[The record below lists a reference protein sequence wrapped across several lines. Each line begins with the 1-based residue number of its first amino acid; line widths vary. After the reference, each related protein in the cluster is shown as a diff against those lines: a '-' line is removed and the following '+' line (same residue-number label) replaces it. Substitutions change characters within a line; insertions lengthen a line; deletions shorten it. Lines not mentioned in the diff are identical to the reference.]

1 MRNNYKDCEKAL
13 SLLLAGELSA
23 GGNKDKINNFLLQN
37 NIDWQKFKELLAYH
51 ELFGFVFHILKEV
64 SGRIPAD
71 FLNIL
76 KTSYYYSLSSSQKIW
91 AEFLRIYFLFE
102 KSGVILLPLKGVSF
116 LEDIYSENPVRPM
129 VDIDCLVKEP
139 DLNLAEGILS
149 GLGYQKELGGLK
161 EEYWRNK
168 QYHLAFTNPSSRR
181 STIVELH
188 WGLDYK
194 RYGKNLFPELWSRCR
209 QLDLGDRKIQVLSP
223 EDAFFSL
230 ALHNRRFGKPL
241 CLKNVYDFAML
252 INKYG
257 NNFDWDYVLAQCRK
271 YRLFCCAY
279 FFLFQASFAFG
290 TKIPGR
296 ILKELKVSRHKRALI
311 ERFVI
316 KNTFCPAGKN
326 LFLKSHFLLYDDFW
340 EPAEYIINIPQEQ
353 FAKYY
358 RLQPYA
364 RRTKLYYRW
373 RFFYIPFKALAALLY

>member
-1 MRNNYKDCEKAL
+1 MKDNYKDCQKAL
-13 SLLLAGELSA
+13 FLLLAEELSA
-23 GGNKDKINNFLLQN
+23 GGNKDKISNFLLQN

-64 SGRIPAD
+64 PGRIPAD

-91 AEFLRIYFLFE
+91 AEFLRIYSPFE

-129 VDIDCLVKEP
+129 VDIDCLVKES
-139 DLNLAEGILS
+139 DLNQAEGILS
-149 GLGYQKELGGLK
+149 ELGYQKELYGLK
-161 EEYWRNK
+161 EEYWRNN
-168 QYHLAFTNPSSRR
+168 QYHLTFFNRSSRR

-194 RYGKNLFPELWSRCR
+194 RYGKNLYPELWSRCR
-209 QLDLGDRKIQVLSP
+209 QLDLDKRKIQVLSP

-241 CLKNVYDFAML
+241 CLKNVYDFVML
-252 INKYG
+252 ISKYG
-257 NNFDWDYVLAQCRK
+257 NNFDWDYVLAQCRR
-271 YRLFCCAY
+271 YRLFRCAY
-279 FFLFQASFAFG
+279 FFLFQAAFAFG
-290 TKIPGR
+290 AEIPERVLKKLKIPPY
-296 ILKELKVSRHKRALI
+296 KKALI
-311 ERFVI
+311 ERFI
-316 KNTFCPAGKN
+316 KKNTFRPDEKN

-340 EPAEYIINIPQEQ
+340 EPAKYIINIPQEQ

-358 RLQPYA
+358 RLHPYA
-364 RRTKLYYRW
+364 RRTRLFYKW
-373 RFFYIPFKALAALLY
+373 RFFYIPFKALATQI